1 MDISQKYRISRI
13 GVKQSCLETDLKKQ
27 TSKQKHKHKKKHK
40 NQQVTQYRNKISSE
54 NKARLGYMRWGI
66 LMELRY
72 LPDLDNGDRSPYSG
86 KGKLWLQAPRDLI
99 YTSSPCYE
107 SLYTFQL
114 NPPFVATPSQPK
126 VQ

>member
-1 MDISQKYRISRI
+1 M
-13 GVKQSCLETDLKKQ
+13 
-27 TSKQKHKHKKKHK
+27 
-40 NQQVTQYRNKISSE
+40 SSE

-72 LPDLDNGDRSPYSG
+72 LPDLDNGHRSPYSG

-107 SLYTFQL
+107 SIYTFPL
-114 NPPFVATPSQPK
+114 NPPFVATPSQLKSAAGSIIEAPSLSLHSPAHF
-126 VQ
+126 QI